1 MGELSIELDS
11 LDQGVVKDI
20 HDAIDEGIKD
30 ATGRRSSHGIS
41 DIMSAE
47 AKGKI
52 RAEGAVWTGELL
64 ESFQVRYLQRGPR
77 IIVVFENDA
86 DHAPALEYGAEY
98 GDEGPPVH
106 ALIPWVMTHL
116 SSWTIPEADKGG
128 LPAPEDISYE
138 REEIDD
144 ELLEVAMRAP
154 DTVVEKAFWLQEKIR
169 RDGIDAI
176 EFMEQARRWA
186 EKDADNVVADAIDRR
201 L

>member
-1 MGELSIELDS
+1 MGRIEF
-11 LDQGVVKDI
+11 DI
-20 HDAIDEGIKD
+20 DTFDHRIADDIQDAIDEGIKD
-30 ATGRRSSHGIS
+30 STGRRTAHGIA

-52 RAEGAVWTGELL
+52 RSEGAVWTGELL
-64 ESFQVRYLQRGPR
+64 NSFQVRYLQRGNR
-77 IIVVFENDA
+77 IVVVFQNDA

-98 GDEGPPVH
+98 GSEGPPVH

-116 SSWTIPEADKGG
+116 SSWTIPDADAGG
-128 LPAPEDISYE
+128 LPAPEDIDYE
-138 REEIDD
+138 REDVDD

-154 DTVVEKAFWLQEKIR
+154 DGVIEKAFWLQEKIR

-186 EKDADNVVADAIDRR
+186 EKDADRVVADAIDRR